1 MSSAKLAI
9 RKNPSGSAKII
20 LVFNYGRKKRV
31 RYPTQYTI
39 ENYKNWN
46 ISSSQIKVIEAEPT
60 AEKTNYNLNLFL
72 NHAQKLVRK
81 YDNDDIE
88 VNADIIKKDLDKFFK
103 ENKASKK
110 LKRKDANQDFI
121 KFFEWFLKF
130 YEQNPRPKS
139 NKPYNKGTL
148 KTLRNTKELIQRF
161 QRNKKRLS
169 FDDINLDFHAK
180 ILDYMSKSN
189 YSINYKGTVIK
200 NIKTVMNDAFERDYH
215 TNLDFKKAAFS
226 KPTEEVDNIYLT
238 EDEIRAIKDADLQQ
252 ILDIPMGEY
261 FDKGETKPTLD
272 YIRRCRDFFCIGCYT
287 GLRVSDLLK
296 LTKKNIIHFDL
307 DGEKQTAIAM
317 TTQKTSKRVEI
328 PINSDLQSILDR
340 YDVGF
345 PEKVSD
351 QKINNYIKKIAKYVG
366 IDEIIEKTITKGGN
380 KETIKQPKYELISN
394 HTGRRSFCTNAFNSG
409 LSPSFI
415 MRISGHTTEKSFLR
429 YIKSSPRD
437 VLTKIADH
445 AFFR

>member
-31 RYPTQYTI
+31 RYPTQYTL
-39 ENYKNWN
+39 ENYKNWDSTSN
-46 ISSSQIKVIEAEPT
+46 QIKVIKTEPT
-60 AEKTNYNLNLFL
+60 AVNTNLNLSLFL

-81 YDNDDIE
+81 YDTEDIE
-88 VNADIIKKDLDKFFK
+88 ISADIIKKDLDRFFK

-121 KFFEWFLKF
+121 KYFEWFLKF
-130 YEQNPRPKS
+130 YEQNPRPKT

-148 KTLRNTKELIQRF
+148 KTLRNTKELIQKF
-161 QRNKKRLS
+161 QKNRKRLS

-180 ILDYMSKSN
+180 ILDYMSKNN
-189 YSINYKGTVIK
+189 YSTNYKGTVIK
-200 NIKTVMNDAFERDYH
+200 NIKTVVNDAFERDYH
-215 TNLDFKKAAFS
+215 TNLDYKKAAFS

-238 EDEIRAIKDADLQQ
+238 EEEIRAIKDANLQE
-252 ILDIPMGEY
+252 ILDAPVGGY

-272 YIRRCRDFFCIGCYT
+272 YIGRCRDFFCIGCYT
-287 GLRVSDLLK
+287 GLRVSDQLK
-296 LTKKNIIHFDL
+296 LTKNNLIEFKL
-307 DGEKQTAIAM
+307 EGKKMRAISIK
-317 TTQKTSKRVEI
+317 TQKTSKEVEI
-328 PINSDLQSILDR
+328 PINSDLQSVLDR
-340 YDVGF
+340 YDLGF

-351 QKINNYIKKIAKYVG
+351 QKINIYVKKIAKHVG
-366 IDEIIEKTITKGGN
+366 INEIIEKTTTKGGN
-380 KETIKQPKYELISN
+380 RETIKQPKYELISN

-415 MRISGHTTEKSFLR
+415 MRISGHTTEKSFLK
-429 YIKSSPRD
+429 YIKASPRD
-437 VLTKIADH
+437 FLTKIADH
-445 AFFR
+445 AFFN